1 MGSAQ
6 GILPSNNYSNNFL
19 IGKRAPLTTK
29 SDERFDFAERCRSG
43 KRPAFGFV
51 QSNPFIDRFA
61 EFGINC
67 AFVAAVY
74 AA

>member
-1 MGSAQ
+1 MS
-6 GILPSNNYSNNFL
+6 
-19 IGKRAPLTTK
+19 LTTK
-29 SDERFDFAERCRSG
+29 SDERFDFAKRCRSG

-61 EFGINC
+61 ELGING

>member
-1 MGSAQ
+1 MGHGTHSIATCT
-6 GILPSNNYSNNFL
+6 SNV
-19 IGKRAPLTTK
+19 APPYVIR
-29 SDERFDFAERCRSG
+29 SDECFDFTERCRSG

-61 EFGINC
+61 KFGINC